1 MNWLG
6 KFTDDVAASA
16 LTKLAVLLLAAWLGV
31 RIWRERLTGT
41 FWAGYVIG
49 SAILVW
55 LMVTRV
61 NPVIGD
67 KVSEKSN
74 VESAGEQARQTG
86 MLDNSWLKW
95 LRANQ

>member
-1 MNWLG
+1 VKFLG
-6 KFTDDVAASA
+6 KTFDDLAASA

-41 FWAGYVIG
+41 FWAGYVLG
-49 SAILVW
+49 SAVLVW
-55 LMVTRV
+55 LMTTRV

-67 KVSEKSN
+67 KVAEQSN
-74 VESAGEQARQTG
+74 VEHASEQARETG
-86 MLDNSWLKW
+86 FVGNAWLKW